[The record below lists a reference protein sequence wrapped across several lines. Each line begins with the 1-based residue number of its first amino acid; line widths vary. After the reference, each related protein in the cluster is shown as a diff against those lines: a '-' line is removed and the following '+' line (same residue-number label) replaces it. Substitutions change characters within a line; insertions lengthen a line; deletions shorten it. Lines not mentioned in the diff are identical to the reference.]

1 MNGLIT
7 RHDLFLQITPR
18 RPPRP
23 EGDKERR
30 NSRPLSS
37 QFPSQ
42 PLVPGGSYS
51 NSTPNISSTNSIF
64 YTTGYGFLHVSCLLT
79 FTRCSSQN
87 RHNPI
92 LKITNAISLKFDV
105 TEIILPEFELNITD
119 IISAI
124 HLNFTDISVISL
136 M

>member
-1 MNGLIT
+1 MNELIT
-7 RHDLFLQITPR
+7 GHELILQITPR

-79 FTRCSSQN
+79 FTRCSTQDMI
-87 RHNPI
+87 NPI
-92 LKITNAISLKFDV
+92 MIINNEISLKLDV
-105 TEIILPEFELNITD
+105 TEISCLNFSQ
-119 IISAI
+119 ISLEI
-124 HLNFTDISVISL
+124 QLNFTNISVIFH
-136 M
+136 